1 MNLTWLEISKNALL
15 NNILEIKKRI
25 PKKTKFIAVV
35 KSNAYGH
42 GLLEV
47 VKAVIKNVDYFAVYS
62 FDDALLLR
70 AKKITKPI
78 LMLGRVIDFGV
89 IREVLGGW
97 IDDNF
102 DHNTILSIKDKK
114 LGEKIA
120 EITGQKIYYMAQN
133 PTAENIARY
142 IFSEICPKLF
152 ADKNVKCVAIKLYE
166 TPNCYANVE

>member
-1 MNLTWLEISKNALL
+1 MITCTRRIEFDAAHRIINHESKCKMLHGHRYCLEATFVAADLDN
-15 NNILEIKKRI
+15 
-25 PKKTKFIAVV
+25 
-35 KSNAYGH
+35 
-42 GLLEV
+42 
-47 VKAVIKNVDYFAVYS
+47 
-62 FDDALLLR
+62 
-70 AKKITKPI
+70 
-78 LMLGRVIDFGV
+78 LGRVIDFGV

-133 PTAENIARY
+133 PTAENIANY